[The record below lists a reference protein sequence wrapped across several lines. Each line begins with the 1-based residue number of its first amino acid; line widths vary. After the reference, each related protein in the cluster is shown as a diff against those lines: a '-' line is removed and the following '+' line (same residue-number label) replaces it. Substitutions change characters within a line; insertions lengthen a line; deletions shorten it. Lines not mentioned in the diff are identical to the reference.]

1 MNNKSNIILFLVIIL
16 AVFSRLFITIPNFSA
31 IGSLALF
38 CGAMA
43 NRNRFSI
50 LIPFIA
56 LLAGDLMMAG
66 TGKMYGDYFTDG
78 YFIYVYAAFAL
89 TWFIGR
95 SIKSR
100 IKVSNIVLA
109 SVVASVSFFII
120 TNFGS
125 WMQMELIYPRS
136 LAGLGQSY
144 IAGLVFYKGDLLSNF
159 FLNQVAGDLFFSLV
173 FFGGYLLITRQSPD
187 KLIPIKVK
195 S

>member
-16 AVFSRLFITIPNFSA
+16 AVFSRLFISIPNFSA

-38 CGAMA
+38 CGALA

-78 YFIYVYAAFAL
+78 YFIYVYSAFAL

-144 IAGLVFYKGDLLSNF
+144 LAGLVFYKGDLLSNF

-187 KLIPIKVK
+187 KLIPIRVK